1 MPPGGHASESGIRK
15 RTDNRARGRVRVV
28 GAGAATDVF
37 SAMKCPACGGALTPV
52 DVSSLTID
60 VCQGGCA
67 GIWFDQ
73 AELRSLVEPAE
84 KAGETL
90 VALAVKPQVTVN
102 VAERR
107 RCPRC
112 PNSVLMRHFYSAKRA
127 VAVDECPTCAGT
139 WLDGGGLEQI
149 RGEYDSGGAR
159 RQAVQALAEE
169 ILASDRMALM
179 RAQLG
184 EELPYDT
191 SRSRIVSSLLV
202 VSYIVLAFG
211 LGGGALAMKVLGWSV
226 VPWTCVCFPHLFSG
240 ARPFMRTRPIRFFVW
255 FFGWVA
261 LLLLSIPLAIG
272 WAATA
277 GAQW

>member
-1 MPPGGHASESGIRK
+1 
-15 RTDNRARGRVRVV
+15 
-28 GAGAATDVF
+28 
-37 SAMKCPACGGALTPV
+37 MKCPACGGALTPV

-73 AELRSLVEPAE
+73 AELRSLDEPAE

-90 VALAVKPQVTVN
+90 VALAGTPHVSVN

-112 PNSVLMRHFYSAKRA
+112 PNSLLMRHFYSAKRA

-139 WLDGGGLEQI
+139 WLDGGALEQI
-149 RGEYDSGGAR
+149 RSEYDSGGAR
-159 RQAVQALAEE
+159 RQAVHALAEE

-184 EELPYDT
+184 EALPYDT
-191 SRSRIVSSLLV
+191 SRSRVVSSLLV
-202 VSYIVLAFG
+202 VSYIGLAFSVG
-211 LGGGALAMKVLGWSV
+211 DGALVVKVLGWCV
-226 VPWTCVCFPHLFSG
+226 VPWTCVCFPHLFTG
-240 ARPFMRTRPIRFFVW
+240 VRPFMRRRASSRFLVW

-261 LLLLSIPLAIG
+261 LLVPIIPLAIG

-277 GAQW
+277 GA